1 MNPALVF
8 NILELALSLAKTQL
22 GVKAQEDANIAETL
36 LQIVQKGAL
45 AYRQHTGE
53 ALNPALIKTE
63 EPV

>member
-1 MNPALVF
+1 
-8 NILELALSLAKTQL
+8 
-22 GVKAQEDANIAETL
+22 VKAQEDANIGETL

-53 ALNPALIKTE
+53 AVNPALIKTE